1 MTPAAQRLPSLT
13 ALAAFE
19 ALLRRGSITMAAR
32 DLSVTPQAVSHHVK
46 ALEAQIGV
54 DLIRYT
60 NREWQLTPAGAA
72 GEAAIRSAFDGL
84 RLAVHRMREAT
95 HRARL
100 TVSVDPALASTWLVR
115 RLPGFHAESPGTEVL
130 LDATARLVDLESGEA
145 DVAIRYGQGEYAGLR
160 AERLFEEQ
168 IFPVC
173 SPALATG
180 GAPLRTPAD
189 LAGHTLLHLD
199 WQPAAGGWPDW
210 SDWLRMAGAADVE
223 ATGGPRFT
231 DHALALQAAMAG
243 QGVALGS
250 SPLTADALAE
260 GFLINPF
267 GPVIDSGFGYDVVTR
282 ADEPSESVH
291 GFVAWILGQAVGR

>member
-1 MTPAAQRLPSLT
+1 MTPSARRLPSLT

-19 ALLRRGSITMAAR
+19 ALLRRGSITLAAR

-46 ALEAQIGV
+46 ALEAQVGV

-60 NREWQLTPAGAA
+60 NREWQLTPAGEA
-72 GEAAIRSAFDGL
+72 GEAALRSAFDGL
-84 RLAVHRMREAT
+84 RLAVRRMREAT
-95 HRARL
+95 DRGRL

-115 RLPGFHAESPGTEVL
+115 RLPGFHAGSPETEVL
-130 LDATARLVDLESGEA
+130 LDATTRIVDLDAGEA
-145 DVAIRYGQGEYAGLR
+145 DVAIRYGRGEYGGLR
-160 AERLFEEQ
+160 AQRLFDERV
-168 IFPVC
+168 FPVC
-173 SPALATG
+173 SPALAAG
-180 GAPLRTPAD
+180 DPPLRRPAD

-210 SDWLRMAGAADVE
+210 PDWLRSAGETSVE

-260 GFLINPF
+260 GFLMRPF

-291 GFVAWILGQAVGR
+291 RFVAWILGQTADR